1 MGLSSQYKVAARNPA
16 LRSLLQAQEG
26 MKRKN
31 NGHRAPTRWYVRQAC
46 ESHPW
51 HFCVFLRQECPP
63 SPSPPVFSSRS
74 QEKASHASDDS
85 LLPLS
90 VHHYWQ
96 EWRGDPGALCTPSWT
111 SRCPHLITHSL
122 TTTLC
127 PVIISALLLPC
138 IYIYISVTTRAPE
151 FQARLHPQDS
161 NSCSTLWTVRE
172 HPPHLSL
179 TTLLPCFIFLHSTC
193 HDRKQCLLTCLF
205 LPSRQ

>member
-1 MGLSSQYKVAARNPA
+1 MGLSSQYKVADRNPA

-138 IYIYISVTTRAPE
+138 IYIYQSPQE
-151 FQARLHPQDS
+151 PLNSRLGFILR
-161 NSCSTLWTVRE
+161 TLIPAQLYGQWGNT
-172 HPPHLSL
+172 HLICH
-179 TTLLPCFIFLHSTC
+179 LLPSYLASFFFIALVMTGNNVF
-193 HDRKQCLLTCLF
+193 
-205 LPSRQ
+205 